1 MRSSKA
7 YRFFL
12 AIIVLFSLALAV
24 TSCTLQLTRSQET
37 IPSSFLG
44 GTAIFL
50 PEDMPA
56 EFETI
61 FEVWSALRTSHVDGD
76 SLDPQKLSWG
86 AIRGMLRALDDSHA
100 SFLEPREYSIES
112 QDFKGVFSGIGAEV
126 TVRNGSI
133 MIVTPLEGTPAEKA
147 GVRPGD
153 IILSIN
159 GESTKDL
166 SLLEAVNRI
175 RGQKGTAVEITV
187 LHRGTQDPVTLTIIR
202 DDIQIKSVNMRMLVG
217 GIAHLR
223 IRIFTESTFGQVVD
237 ALKKVKEFEARGVVL
252 DLRNNPGGLLRTTVD
267 VASQFLD
274 KGLVLYEIDGQG
286 RRTDW
291 RIKPGG
297 LGKDVPLVI
306 LVNEFSASAS
316 EVVAGALKDHN
327 RGILVGQTTFGKG
340 SVNTLKALS
349 DGSGIYFTTARWYT
363 PNGALIEDE
372 GVEPDIVISQPE
384 DEVGDDPLDKAIEVL
399 EDLISRSG

>member
-1 MRSSKA
+1 MRSLKF
-7 YRFFL
+7 YRFSL
-12 AIIVLFSLALAV
+12 AVIVLISLALAV

-37 IPSSFLG
+37 SPTSLPNGS
-44 GTAIFL
+44 TIFL

-56 EFETI
+56 EFGTI
-61 FEVWSALRTSHVDGD
+61 FEVWSALRASHLEGA
-76 SLDPQKLSWG
+76 SLDPQKLGWG
-86 AIRGMLRALDDSHA
+86 AVRGMLRALDDSHA
-100 SFLEPREYSIES
+100 SFLEPREFSIES

-126 TVRNGSI
+126 TVKNGSI
-133 MIVTPLEGTPAEKA
+133 VIVTPLDGTPAEKA

-166 SLLEAVNRI
+166 SLLAAVNRI
-175 RGQKGTAVEITV
+175 RGPKGTPVEITV
-187 LHRGTQDPVTLTIIR
+187 IHRGTQDPVTLTIIR
-202 DDIQIKSVNMRMLVG
+202 DDIQVKSVNMRMLVG

-223 IRIFTESTFGQVVD
+223 IRMFAESTFEQVQD
-237 ALKKVKEFEARGVVL
+237 ALKNVKEFEAQGIVL
-252 DLRNNPGGLLRTTVD
+252 DLRNNPGGLLNTTVD

-291 RIKPGG
+291 RVRPGG

-327 RGILVGQTTFGKG
+327 RGIIVGQTTFGKG
-340 SVNTLKALS
+340 SVNTLKALT

-363 PNGALIEDE
+363 PNGDLIEDK
-372 GVEPDIVISQPE
+372 GVEPNIVIIPPE
-384 DEVGDDPLDKAIEVL
+384 DEAGEDPLDKAIEVL